1 MALHQEAVEQY
12 VEHAEKALP
21 GLRARADEEVDAN
34 VRAALFELAGLLAL
48 VAQPRILRPWQDRDV
63 VVGVPLARLKR
74 DGAPY
79 RMILRTHSRAGTTAD
94 HPLLDGLGPPPEV
107 HLDGFRFLSAFSGL
121 LRILEAEVRG
131 LIASEDFNWDEEW
144 EEEIEHPEDTLKKVR
159 AWRDEVRRRLLVDEV
174 HAL

>member
-1 MALHQEAVEQY
+1 MALYQQAVERY

-21 GLRARADEEVDAN
+21 GLQARIDEEVDAN
-34 VRAALFELAGLLAL
+34 ARAALFELAALLAL
-48 VAQPRILRPWQDRDV
+48 VAHPRILRPWRDRDV
-63 VVGVPLARLKR
+63 VVGVPLTRLKR
-74 DGAPY
+74 DGALY
-79 RMILRTHSRAGTTAD
+79 TMILRTHSRAGTTAD
-94 HPLLDGLGPPPEV
+94 HPLLDGLGPPPDV

-144 EEEIEHPEDTLKKVR
+144 EDEMEHPEDTLKRVR
-159 AWRDEVRRRLLVDEV
+159 AWRSDIRRRPIVDQV